1 MHAFAQRIL
10 DRGASRVPGE
20 LTPVT
25 TILEGHPGTELARR
39 ALACSATCVVVGSRA
54 YGPLRAVLL
63 GSATRGLLDDAST
76 PVLVAPRP
84 AAVRSVRT
92 GGKAELASGWRQ
104 LAPHDPDR
112 PRICSPSD
120 LGCHPQT

>member
-10 DRGASRVPGE
+10 DRGASRVPSE

-25 TILEGHPGTELARR
+25 TILEGHPGAELARR
-39 ALACSATCVVVGSRA
+39 ALAYSATCVVVGSRA

-63 GSATRGLLDDAST
+63 GGATQALLDDAST

-84 AAVRSVRT
+84 AAIRAAPAGR
-92 GGKAELASGWRQ
+92 KAAKLAS
-104 LAPHDPDR
+104 A
-112 PRICSPSD
+112 
-120 LGCHPQT
+120 